1 MNPLDD
7 PSLEARLQ
15 RLERL
20 VEDLHRRLPP
30 LSAEGAPSAAEDAR
44 RAHAAA
50 SALEAAYAPPPAV
63 PAVVQPPHAEE
74 RDVPARRPF
83 GRMREDAAGL
93 LAWDGQTWL
102 NRLGIVLLLLGVG
115 LLFRYSIDM
124 GWLTPAVRVGFGAA
138 VGGVLTALGLR
149 MGDGRRFASVLL
161 GGGLATFYLTGW
173 AAFNLYA
180 LVGYSLA
187 FAGMVAIT
195 AGAFGLAL
203 WRGQPAL
210 AILGAA
216 GGLGTPLLLGISYAT
231 PRGLALYTSA
241 VLAWTVAP
249 YLRRGWRSVLW
260 TSMAFGWV
268 LLASYAFA
276 IGYGPRAGTHPPDA
290 AAWMQ
295 GAAGFAWILLGALP
309 LARRALS
316 TAQSRRASTD
326 GRPRERH
333 WRDLDVLHWYGV
345 ALAAPAMLVATSAL
359 AWRLQ
364 ADAWGVLAMGVAAA
378 YALASAALRRTDARL
393 ARVLLFAAAVL
404 LPAGCF
410 GALRAEPL
418 LAALAAQALVLHLLA
433 SGGAGPAIR
442 WLAHKA
448 YVGVGAWVLF
458 RLVESGDTRPGRVI
472 ADLAAIAAGFAIS
485 YVVRGRAEML
495 AYRIFAHVA
504 ALAWV
509 WREAAQLPT
518 AGGQGI
524 ATILWG
530 AWGLA
535 LLLLAMRRGWPTAER
550 VAIWTLLATVT
561 KLFLVDLD
569 RLDPLFRVILFLGF
583 GAVFLYFSYSLSGA
597 WRPGG
602 AREPAPR
609 PAGRDA

>member
-1 MNPLDD
+1 MSPLDD
-7 PSLEARLQ
+7 TSLEARLQ

-30 LSAEGAPSAAEDAR
+30 VPADAD
-44 RAHAAA
+44 AAA
-50 SALEAAYAPPPAV
+50 LPLSPEFAPRPAAVHAVVPPPRAGGRV
-63 PAVVQPPHAEE
+63 PGRGRAFGW
-74 RDVPARRPF
+74 VP
-83 GRMREDAAGL
+83 GDAAGL

-102 NRLGIVLLLLGVG
+102 NRLGIGLLLLGVA
-115 LLFRYSIDM
+115 LLFRYTIDM

-138 VGGVLTALGLR
+138 VGGVLTVLGLR
-149 MGDGRRFASVLL
+149 MNDGRRFASVLL
-161 GGGLATFYLTGW
+161 GGGVATFYITGW

-180 LVGYSLA
+180 LVGYALA

-195 AGAFGLAL
+195 AGAFALAL

-210 AILGAA
+210 AILGAV

-241 VLAWTVAP
+241 VLAWTVVP

-260 TSMAFGWV
+260 TSMAFGWA

-276 IGYGPRAGTHPPDA
+276 IHYGPRAGTHPPDA
-290 AAWMQ
+290 RAWMQ
-295 GAAGFAWILLGALP
+295 GAAMFAWVLLGVLP
-309 LARRALS
+309 LARRVLS
-316 TAQSRRASTD
+316 TLYARRASAD
-326 GRPRERH
+326 GRARERH
-333 WRDLDVLHWYGV
+333 WRDLDLLHWYGV
-345 ALAAPAMLVATSAL
+345 ALAAPALLIATSAL

-364 ADAWGVLAMGVAAA
+364 ADAWGLLAMGVAAA
-378 YALASAALRRTDARL
+378 YALAAAALRGTDGRL

-410 GALRAEPL
+410 GALQAEAL
-418 LAALAAQALVLHLLA
+418 LVALAAQALGLHLLA

-442 WLAHKA
+442 WLAHKG
-448 YVGVGAWVLF
+448 YVGVGAWVLY
-458 RLVESGDTRPGRVI
+458 RLAESGDTSPGRVL
-472 ADLAAIAAGFAIS
+472 ADLAAIGAGLAVS

-495 AYRIFAHVA
+495 AYRVFAHVA

-509 WREAAQLPT
+509 WREVAQLE
-518 AGGQGI
+518 GGQGI
-524 ATILWG
+524 ATIAWG
-530 AWGLA
+530 AWGLV

-550 VAIWTLLATVT
+550 VAIWTLLATVS
-561 KLFLVDLD
+561 KLFLVDLE
-569 RLDPLFRVILFLGF
+569 RLDPLFRVVLFLGF
-583 GAVFLYFSYSLSGA
+583 GAVFLFFSYSLSSA

-602 AREPAPR
+602 VREPEPR